1 MIRAAEPIPQARPVR
16 NLFGRKETAMADIT
30 LRRLLRT
37 AIENDA
43 SDLHVQAGSPPA
55 LRIDGR
61 IHSIECPPF
70 TAQQLADFADQ
81 VLDDVTAGILAQEG
95 SCDLAYVLDEQNRF
109 RVNVFMQMSTP
120 ALAFRRLNRRVPTIE
135 ELNLPA
141 ALREI
146 ACARRGLVLVAGMT
160 SSGKST
166 TIAAMLGYIN
176 QNFARRIITI
186 EDPVEYVHTS
196 AKSLVA
202 QVDVGHDTRSYED
215 AIRHVLR
222 QDPNVIMVGEMRD
235 IASIRV
241 ALRAADTGHLVFATV
256 HATNAQ
262 QTVERIIAMFDPAQ
276 HSLLLTQLALNIEA
290 VIALRLAHA
299 RQGGRL
305 PVCEILRGT
314 STVRKLIH
322 ENRATAIPQALINRD
337 RGMRSFDQHLDD
349 MFKAR
354 KITADEAIRL
364 ATNPEALTMSLRGF
378 TTADM
383 SKGLVR

>member
-1 MIRAAEPIPQARPVR
+1 
-16 NLFGRKETAMADIT
+16 MADVT

-43 SDLHVQAGSPPA
+43 SDLHIQAGSPPV

-61 IHSIECPPF
+61 IHKIECPPIS
-70 TAQQLADFADQ
+70 AEQLVAFCDL

-95 SCDLAYVLDEQNRF
+95 SCDLAYVLDDRNRF
-109 RVNVFMQMSTP
+109 RVNVFTQLSTP
-120 ALAFRRLNRRVPTIE
+120 ALAFRRLNQRVPTLE
-135 ELNLPA
+135 ELNLPE

-146 ACARRGLVLVAGMT
+146 ACSRRGLVLVAGMT

-196 AKSLVA
+196 DRSLVA
-202 QVDVGHDTRSYED
+202 QIDVGHDTRSYED

-276 HSLLLTQLALNIEA
+276 HNLLLTQLALNVEA
-290 VIALRLAHA
+290 VIAMRLAHA
-299 RQGGRL
+299 RAGGRL
-305 PVCEILRGT
+305 PVCEIMRGT
-314 STVRKLIH
+314 GTVRKLIH

-337 RGMRSFDQHLDD
+337 CGMQSFDQHLDD

-354 KITADEAIRL
+354 LITADEAIRL
-364 ATNPEALTMSLRGF
+364 ASNPESLTMALRGF
-378 TTADM
+378 STRDM
-383 SKGLVR
+383 AKGLVR